1 MRFIHFADCHL
12 DGYREEK
19 LSRLGF
25 ENFTKVIDAALE
37 NEVDFVL
44 LAGDLFNTALPRV
57 DVLKETVEQLRR
69 LYEQDIP
76 VYTVPG
82 SHDFS
87 PRGRTMLD
95 VLEKAELITN
105 VVKGSVSEKGKLQL
119 KLTRDE
125 KTGTLITGLLG
136 KKGMLDKHYY
146 EDLDREHLKREID
159 GGAGAMTI
167 FMFHTAISELKPKDL
182 EHMQAA
188 PISFMPEGFD
198 YYAGGHVHITSR
210 YSTTTYPN
218 VVYPGPTFP
227 NNFAELEKLGSGTY
241 VYYDSEAEFTDGNG
255 TTTHF
260 KHVKLDGR
268 PVLPLTIDL
277 SGTAYEAVS
286 IMLKELEKHDVEKK
300 IVLLRLHGTL
310 AEGKV
315 SEIEFNDVLKHC
327 YDNGAF
333 IVLKNTNKL
342 SSKMFEEVVVNEDST
357 DSIEETT
364 IDEHLGTIKLPE
376 GYDEKETVDTLMMVL
391 DQEQLDGEKKSTFVE
406 RIKQET
412 KDAIEQKKEG
422 TRQGFPE

>member
-25 ENFTKVIDAALE
+25 ENFTKVIDAAIE
-37 NEVDFVL
+37 NKVEFVL

-69 LYEQDIP
+69 LYEENIP
-76 VYTVPG
+76 IYTIPG

-105 VVKGSVSEKGKLQL
+105 VVKGSISEEGKLQL
-119 KLTRDE
+119 KLTRDA

-146 EDLDREHLKREID
+146 EDLDRLHLKREIENSK
-159 GGAGAMTI
+159 GTMTI
-167 FMFHTAISELKPKDL
+167 FMFHTAISELKPKEL
-182 EHMQAA
+182 EHMQAS
-188 PISFMPEGFD
+188 PLSFMPDGFD

-210 YSTTTYPN
+210 YSTSTHKN

-227 NNFAELEKLGSGTY
+227 NNFAELEKLGAGTY
-241 VYYDSEAEFTDGNG
+241 VYYDSEKEFTDDNGNA
-255 TTTHF
+255 THF
-260 KHVKLDGR
+260 THVKIEGR
-268 PVLPLTIDL
+268 QVLPLTIDL
-277 SGTAYEAVS
+277 SGTAYEAAS
-286 IMLKELEKHDVEKK
+286 LILKDLEKHDVQKK
-300 IVLLRLHGTL
+300 IVLLRLHGMLT
-310 AEGKV
+310 EGKV

-342 SSKMFEEVVVNEDST
+342 SSKMFEEIVVNEDST

-364 IDEHLGTIKLPE
+364 IDEHLGSIKLPE
-376 GYDEKETVDTLMMVL
+376 GFDEKEMVNTLLHVL

-406 RIKQET
+406 RIQQEA
-412 KDAIEQKKEG
+412 KDVVEKKK
-422 TRQGFPE
+422 